1 MVRKADAGLQEE
13 RRRQILDAALAC
25 FRRSGF
31 RGASMAEICQE
42 AGMSAGH
49 LYHYFP
55 GKEAIVEALC
65 ARDLGLCLAVLT
77 EAQSAPAFAEVLVA
91 RGAEEITAAIGTN
104 SPTFIEIIA
113 ESARNPR
120 VAAILTGF
128 QREMEAMLAGG
139 LRAAQAQGRLPLALD
154 ADAAAAEISL
164 IVDGYFA
171 RCAANPDYDATGGR
185 VHLRRLLARALRP
198 DPAPG

>member
-1 MVRKADAGLQEE
+1 MVRKVDIGLQEE
-13 RRRQILDAALAC
+13 RRRQILDAAVAC
-25 FRRSGF
+25 FARSGF
-31 RGASMAEICQE
+31 RGASMAEICQA

-65 ARDLGLCLAVLT
+65 ARDLNSCLEVLT
-77 EAQSAPAFAEVLVA
+77 EAQSAPAFAEVLVE
-91 RGAEEITAAIGTN
+91 RGAEEITAAIRSK

-113 ESARNPR
+113 EAARNPR
-120 VAAILTGF
+120 VAEILNGF
-128 QREMEAMLAGG
+128 QREMEAMLAGV
-139 LRAAQAQGRLPLALD
+139 LRAAQAQGRLPAALD
-154 ADAAAAEISL
+154 PEMTAAEISL

-185 VHLRRLLARALRP
+185 SHLRRLLARALRP
-198 DPAPG
+198 EPSP